1 MKLRAPIVTLMGHID
16 HGKTSLADAIR
27 NTCIA
32 EKEAGQITQH
42 ISCTFIPKEIIEK
55 FCSELLKKFNF
66 QILFNGLLII
76 DTPGHSA
83 FIHLRKRGGSVADLA
98 ILVID
103 IIEGIKEQ
111 TIESLNVLKEFKIP
125 FLIAT
130 TKIDKIEGWKNT
142 NQFSFSFSI
151 IQQKESV
158 QYELDKRIYKIISD
172 LYQFGFE
179 SERFDR
185 VRDFKK
191 QVAIVP
197 VSSKTKEG
205 VAEILLILTGL
216 AQIFL
221 KERLYLSN
229 KTRGVVLEIKDE
241 KGLGKVADCIL
252 FDGEL
257 KKGSYIVFSAKE
269 PIVSKIRAILV
280 PRELQ
285 DIKYEKRFIQVNSVS
300 AAAGI
305 RIIADNLENVVAGT
319 EFEATEDEK
328 EIEKIKEELKKSF
341 EEIEFSREIDGVIIK
356 AESIGSLEA
365 MINFA
370 KKLNIPIRKAS
381 IGKIKKEEL
390 TELELIS
397 EKYRAILAFNVEI
410 DEETKQKIKEKKG
423 KIFSGNVIYRIFEEF
438 EKYLKEYEKV
448 EAEENLK
455 KITRPVKIKVLREF
469 IFRKS
474 NPAIFGIEVISGC
487 LQKGSLLKNEKTG
500 KIIGNVLD
508 IQKEKISY
516 ERIFKGERAAIS
528 IEAEYGKDFKE
539 NDILISALNKN
550 DIEILKKYENFL
562 SEDERELL
570 KEMLHQ

>member
-27 NTCIA
+27 DTCIA

-42 ISCTFIPKEIIEK
+42 ISSTFIPKEVIEK

-66 QILFNGLLII
+66 QILFNGLLLI
-76 DTPGHSA
+76 DTPGHAA
-83 FIHLRKRGGSVADLA
+83 FVHLRKRGGSVADLA

-111 TIESLNVLKEFKIP
+111 TIESINILKEFKIP
-125 FLIAT
+125 FLIAA

-151 IQQKESV
+151 IQQKENV
-158 QYELDKRIYKIISD
+158 QYELDKKVYKIVSD

-185 VRDFKK
+185 VRDFRK

-197 VSSKTKEG
+197 VSSKTREG
-205 VAEILLILTGL
+205 IAEILLILTGL

-221 KERLYLSN
+221 KERLFLSN
-229 KTRGVVLEIKDE
+229 KTRGVVLEIKEE
-241 KGLGKVADCIL
+241 KGFGKVADCIL

-257 KKGSYIVFSAKE
+257 KKGNYIIFSSKE
-269 PIVSKIRAILV
+269 PIVSKVRAILI

-285 DIKYEKRFIQVNSVS
+285 DIKYEKRFLQVDKIS
-300 AAAGI
+300 AAVGI
-305 RIIADNLENVVAGT
+305 RIIADNLENILAGT
-319 EFEATEDEK
+319 EFEATENEE
-328 EIEKIKEELKKSF
+328 EIEKIKEEFKKSF
-341 EEIEFSREIDGVIIK
+341 EEIEFSREVDGVIIK
-356 AESIGSLEA
+356 AESVGSLEA

-370 KKLNIPIRKAS
+370 KKINIPIRKAS
-381 IGKIKKEEL
+381 IGKIKKEDL
-390 TELELIS
+390 AELELIS
-397 EKYRAILAFNVEI
+397 EKYRVILAFNIEI
-410 DEETKQKIKEKKG
+410 DEETLKKIKEKNG
-423 KIFSGNVIYRIFEEF
+423 KVFSGNVIYRIFEEF
-438 EKYLKEYEKV
+438 EKYLKGYEKI

-455 KITRPVKIKVLREF
+455 RVTRPVKIKVLKGF

-487 LQKGSLLKNEKTG
+487 LQKGSLLKNESG
-500 KIIGNVLD
+500 KIIGRVID
-508 IQKEKISY
+508 IQKEKVSY

-528 IEAEYGKDFKE
+528 INAEYGKDFKE
-539 NDILISALNKN
+539 NEVLISEISKEEF
-550 DIEILKKYENFL
+550 EILKKYEDFL
-562 SEDERELL
+562 SEDEKELIKEL
-570 KEMLHQ
+570 KLQ